1 MAKPSL
7 GPVTTPLDT
16 AVLTSRL
23 TAAPRPWRQVDVHES
38 VDSTND
44 RAALLAG
51 ADGRPWRLVTADR
64 QTGGHGRLGRSWLS
78 PSGTSI
84 SMSMVVPTGPS
95 PAALGWLPLLTG
107 LAVSRA
113 LGRLTGRPEAFA
125 VKWPNDVLALP
136 LHAGAEQVAGRDG
149 GGRMLDAEW
158 PTAEGRPSHKVC
170 GILCQSLA
178 GAADGLAVVGV
189 GVNVSV
195 PPAGLPV
202 PHATAIA
209 ECCPGS
215 PPAREDLVVGIADE
229 FAWWHEKFVSGSNG
243 LGEVRS
249 AYSVAC
255 ATIGCDVRV
264 HLPGR
269 RALRGRAQRVDSD
282 GRLVVIEQQAGGLH
296 TLAAGDV
303 VHIRG
308 GG

>member
-7 GPVTTPLDT
+7 GPVMTPLDT
-16 AVLTSRL
+16 AELTSRL
-23 TAAPRPWRQVDVHES
+23 TCAPRPWRQVDVHES

-51 ADGRPWRLVTADR
+51 SDGRPWRLVAADR

-84 SMSMVVPTGPS
+84 SMSMVVPAGPS

-125 VKWPNDVLALP
+125 LKWPNDVLALP
-136 LHAGAEQVAGRDG
+136 LRAGDEQPGPVGEAFAQ
-149 GGRMLDAEW
+149 DAEW
-158 PTAEGRPSHKVC
+158 PMAEGRPSHKVC

-178 GAADGLAVVGV
+178 GAGAGLAVVGI

-195 PPAGLPV
+195 PPAELPV
-202 PHATAIA
+202 PHATSIA
-209 ECCPGS
+209 ECCPGTT
-215 PPAREDLVVGIADE
+215 PAREDLIVGIADE
-229 FAWWHEKFVSGSNG
+229 FAWWHGKFEAGADG

-282 GRLVVIEQQAGGLH
+282 GRLVVLEQQAGGLH